1 MKLVF
6 LFLVSFFTFQSY
18 GQFDPGK
25 EWFTLHDFF
34 DSSVIKENQV
44 RTISI
49 FTSNK
54 KDEAIFSSEV
64 KLAEYS
70 FSKEGK
76 LTRSENYVALS
87 NRMDTASF
95 KFEYSGNRVYKR
107 TENQGPFSFSYSYI
121 WLNDSCYQETKLDN
135 KTKDT
140 NYIHS
145 TKVIQTGRK
154 KKLTHFNSI
163 GRPMKK
169 EWETQ
174 NLFGKIVYKRM
185 SYVRSLSFIEEVLDY
200 QATQIVTRS
209 IWNTIGKQKKTNW
222 EFTYKEGY
230 LDFITIKENDSLI
243 LKYGLLYN
251 NQNMLKA
258 LVKRDVVNK
267 SVRVYKIEY
276 RSYLD

>member
-6 LFLVSFFTFQSY
+6 LLLVSFFPFQSY
-18 GQFDPGK
+18 GQFDPSK

-34 DSSVIKENQV
+34 ESSVIKENQV
-44 RTISI
+44 RTISV

-76 LTRSENYVALS
+76 LTRSEYYVALS
-87 NRMDTASF
+87 NRTDTASF
-95 KFEYSGNRVYKR
+95 KFEYSGNKVYKR
-107 TENQGPFSFSYSYI
+107 TENQGPFSFSYGYN

-154 KKLTHFNSI
+154 KKLTYFNSI
-163 GRPMKK
+163 GRPMKN
-169 EWETQ
+169 EWVTQ
-174 NLFGKIVYKRM
+174 NLFGKVVYKRT
-185 SYVRSLSFIEEVLDY
+185 SYARSLSFIEEVFDY
-200 QATQIVTRS
+200 RATQIVDRY
-209 IWNTIGKQKKTNW
+209 IWNTIGKQKKTDW

-230 LDFITIKENDSLI
+230 LDFITVKENDSLI
-243 LKYGLLYN
+243 FKYGLLYN
-251 NQNMLKA
+251 DQNLLKA

-276 RSYLD
+276 RFYLD

>member
-163 GRPMKK
+163 VRPMKK

-230 LDFITIKENDSLI
+230 LDFITIKENDSVI

>member
-76 LTRSENYVALS
+76 LLRSENYVALS

-200 QATQIVTRS
+200 QATQIVARS

-276 RSYLD
+276 RSSLD

>member
-6 LFLVSFFTFQSY
+6 LFLVSFFSFQSY
-18 GQFDPGK
+18 GQFDPSK

-44 RTISI
+44 RTISVL
-49 FTSNK
+49 TSNK

-70 FSKEGK
+70 FSKDGK

-87 NRMDTASF
+87 NRTDTASF
-95 KFEYSGNRVYKR
+95 KFEYSGNKVYKR
-107 TENQGPFSFSYSYI
+107 TESQGPFSFSYGYT

-154 KKLTHFNSI
+154 KKLTHLNSI
-163 GRPMKK
+163 GRPMKN
-169 EWETQ
+169 EWVTQ
-174 NLFGKIVYKRM
+174 NLFGKIVYKRT
-185 SYVRSLSFIEEVLDY
+185 SYARSLSFIEEVFDY
-200 QATQIVTRS
+200 QATQIVDRS

-230 LDFITIKENDSLI
+230 LDFITVKENDSLI

-251 NQNMLKA
+251 DQKLLRA